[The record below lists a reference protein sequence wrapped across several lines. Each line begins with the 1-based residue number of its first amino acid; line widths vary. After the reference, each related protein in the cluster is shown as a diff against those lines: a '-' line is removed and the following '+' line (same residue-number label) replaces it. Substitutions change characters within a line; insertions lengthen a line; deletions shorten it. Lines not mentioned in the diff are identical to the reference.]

1 MLDGPIVIIGAG
13 HAGVSV
19 AARLAELGRR
29 DDTVLLGDED
39 SAPYE
44 RPPLSKEMLDLGN
57 PFAGTLLRP
66 ERFYAEKGIEL
77 LTGQRV
83 TSIDRATRQ
92 INLGRGRRLRYGTLV
107 IATGSEPRRLNVP
120 GAHLPG
126 VHMLRTASDA
136 RRIRES
142 LLSGGR
148 LVIAGAG
155 YIGLEV
161 AAAGVKAGCA
171 VTVME
176 AQDRVMARV
185 TSKPVSDFFEK
196 LHRAAGVRLD
206 LGATIGAFE
215 GTDHVKRVVTTGGE
229 VHPADS
235 VVVGVG
241 ALPCQWLAQDA
252 GVACD
257 DGILVDRVN
266 RTSDV
271 DIYAVGDVSRTT
283 GPHSVR
289 LESVQGA
296 LAQAIAAADHIVT
309 GAVTAPEVP
318 WFWTDQHGVRLQ
330 TAGVRA
336 PTDELVLRGDP
347 SEGRFSVLYLRQG
360 RLAAIDTVG
369 SLKDFIPGRK
379 LIEAGARLNPG
390 LAADP
395 SVKLTQ
401 ALDLVSQQDRGRS

>member
-1 MLDGPIVIIGAG
+1 MSNGPIIIIGAG

-19 AARLAELGRR
+19 AARLAELGRAQG
-29 DDTVLLGDED
+29 TVLVGEED
-39 SAPYE
+39 SVPYE
-44 RPPLSKEMLDLGN
+44 RPPLSKEMLDLGS
-57 PFAGTLLRP
+57 PFAGSLLRP

-77 LTGQRV
+77 LTGLRV

-120 GAHLPG
+120 GAYLPG
-126 VHMLRTASDA
+126 VHVLRTASDA
-136 RRIRES
+136 GRIRES
-142 LLSGGR
+142 LSSGGR
-148 LVIAGAG
+148 LVVAGAG

-161 AAAGVKAGCA
+161 AAAAVKAGCA
-171 VTVME
+171 VTVLE
-176 AQDRVMARV
+176 AQDRVMARA
-185 TSKPVSDFFEK
+185 TSKPVSGFFEE

-206 LGATIGAFE
+206 LGAAIGAFD
-215 GTDHVKRVVTTGGE
+215 GTDNVQRVVTTGGE
-229 VHPADS
+229 VHPADF
-235 VVVGVG
+235 VIVGVG

-257 DGILVDRVN
+257 DGILVDRAA

-271 DIYAVGDVSRTT
+271 DIYAVGDVSRTA
-283 GPHSVR
+283 GPQGVR

-296 LAQAIAAADHIVT
+296 AAQAIAAADHIVT
-309 GAVTAPEVP
+309 GEVTAPEVP

-347 SEGRFSVLYLRQG
+347 RDGRFSVLYLRHG

-369 SLKDFIPGRK
+369 SLKDFMPGRK
-379 LIEAGARLNPG
+379 LIAAGARLNRG

-401 ALDLVSQQDRGRS
+401 ALDLVSQQN